1 MEVRFTVFGQPR
13 GKERHRTTTAMNK
26 FTGQVYSRTYT
37 PTKTVNYENMV
48 KNEYIVATKIQFPD
62 DAMLDMRIKAYY
74 QIPKS
79 ASKSKREKMIS
90 GKIRPM
96 VKPDVDNIEKIIADS
111 LNKLAYRDDA
121 QIVDIQCRKFY
132 SDTPRVEVVIKQI

>member
-1 MEVRFTVFGQPR
+1 MEVRFTIFGRPR
-13 GKERHRTTTAMNK
+13 GKERHRTATSINK
-26 FTGQVYSRTYT
+26 FTGKVYSRPYT

-48 KNEYIVATKIQFPD
+48 KHEYMAATKIKFPD

-79 ASKSKREKMIS
+79 ASKSKKEKMLS
-90 GKIRPM
+90 GIIRPR

-121 QIVDIQCRKFY
+121 QIVDMQCRKFY
-132 SDTPRVEVVIKQI
+132 SDTPRVEVIIKQI